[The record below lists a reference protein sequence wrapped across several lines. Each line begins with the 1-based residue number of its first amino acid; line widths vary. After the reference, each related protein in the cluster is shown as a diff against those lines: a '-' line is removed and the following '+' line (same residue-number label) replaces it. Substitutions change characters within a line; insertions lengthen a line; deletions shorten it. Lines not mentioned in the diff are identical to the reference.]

1 MNATRDYLPNLDA
14 TRFLA
19 FICVFFA
26 HAFVGLEDCHETFA
40 VQVVKKA
47 QQLGFLGLEYF
58 FVLSSFLI
66 SWLILKERKATGD
79 FKAGPFLIR
88 RILRVWPLYFL
99 IVLIGYVGV
108 PLVQSIIEAP
118 SSELPNI
125 WWHLGFVV
133 NFYII
138 ENGPDYLLLLTFL
151 WSISI
156 EEQFYLL
163 WAGVMKVIK
172 KGFPIVCLIL
182 IIISLIFRYIY
193 VDDSRMIYYHTLSTL
208 GNFGVG
214 GLAAWWVHWN
224 GITSG
229 QKLFPK
235 FVSACPYVLFA
246 FFYLYYDHLFS
257 VPRGIIIERLLFS
270 FIFAWI
276 ILDQGFNSQRIASI
290 GASKILDYLG
300 KISYGLYC
308 FHGVV
313 ITVLIIVIR
322 KYEWAQEDWMRLSLN
337 PLIVLSSTIVIAHL
351 SYRFFER
358 YFLRLKQR
366 FYPEVEEA
374 DT

>member
-1 MNATRDYLPNLDA
+1 MTATRDYLPNLDA

-26 HAFVGLEDCHETFA
+26 HAFVGLEECHETFA
-40 VQVVKKA
+40 VQLIHKA
-47 QQLGFLGLEYF
+47 RDLGFLGLEYF

-66 SWLILKERKATGD
+66 SWLILKERESTND
-79 FKAGPFLIR
+79 FRAGSFLVR

-108 PLVQSIIEAP
+108 PLVQSIMDATQ
-118 SSELPNI
+118 SELPNI
-125 WWHLGFVV
+125 WWHLGFLV

-163 WAGVMKVIK
+163 WAGIMKAMKSNFQYICLALVI
-172 KGFPIVCLIL
+172 V
-182 IIISLIFRYIY
+182 SVVFRWYF
-193 VDDSRMIYYHTLSTL
+193 VEDSRMLYYHTVSTL
-208 GNFGVG
+208 GNFGIG
-214 GLAAWWVHWN
+214 GLAAWLAFKRNWN
-224 GITSG
+224 PGDALWSRSISII
-229 QKLFPK
+229 
-235 FVSACPYVLFA
+235 PYLLFA
-246 FFYLYYDHLFS
+246 GSYVIYHKVFDERIPIILERTWFS
-257 VPRGIIIERLLFS
+257 LL
-270 FIFAWI
+270 FAWI
-276 ILDQGFNSQRIASI
+276 IVDQGFNGQRLFNI
-290 GASKILDYLG
+290 GANKVMDYLG

-308 FHGVV
+308 FHGVI
-313 ITVLIIVIR
+313 ITILIIIIR
-322 KYEWAQEDWMRLSLN
+322 HYEWIQNDWMRLSLN
-337 PLIVLSSTIVIAHL
+337 PLIVLVCTIAVAHL

-366 FYPEVEEA
+366 FYPRFEEA